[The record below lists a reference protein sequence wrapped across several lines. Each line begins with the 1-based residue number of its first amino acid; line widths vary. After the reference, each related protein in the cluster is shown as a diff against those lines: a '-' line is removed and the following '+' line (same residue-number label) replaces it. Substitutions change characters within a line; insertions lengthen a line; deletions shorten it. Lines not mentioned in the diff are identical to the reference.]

1 MEEEDNWLDLLDFF
15 NIIVIEILIDVKVV
29 IDWVNWLLYLV
40 IYKG

>member
-29 IDWVNWLLYLV
+29 IDGVNWLLYLV